1 LTALRKLIP
10 PLSVQRWLRACFRYL
25 IIKVWTARYQELLF
39 LPKNFILCDTKFSDE
54 HFVYVSLQ
62 ACYGGLSIYAYAYI
76 AENIN
81 PLLVYIYSGTKIMQ
95 RAKHKRGIHS
105 PCINLA
111 CDT

>member
-1 LTALRKLIP
+1 LDK
-10 PLSVQRWLRACFRYL
+10 
-25 IIKVWTARYQELLF
+25 ARYQELLF
-39 LPKNFILCDTKFSDE
+39 LTKNFILCDTKFSDE